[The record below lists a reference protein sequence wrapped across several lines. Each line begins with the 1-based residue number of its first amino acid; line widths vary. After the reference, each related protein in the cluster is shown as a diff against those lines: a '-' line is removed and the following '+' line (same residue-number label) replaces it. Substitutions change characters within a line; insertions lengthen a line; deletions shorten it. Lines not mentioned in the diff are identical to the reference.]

1 MMGKRRFGRVRA
13 LTSGRFQARY
23 PGPDGVDRPAP
34 ETSASKTDAE
44 VWLTLKEAEILNGD
58 WINPDDGE
66 VSLIEYARTWIEERP
81 GLRPKTVDG
90 CSYLLRKHLTPVLG
104 PMPIADIKPGHVR
117 RWRKQLLDK
126 GVSAVTVAK
135 AYRLL
140 KAILNT
146 AGEDLPDQGNG
157 VVRDDEGDGQRHCGI
172 QPVPPPVARM
182 IAPATATPAA
192 AAASAMVSSRTAATD
207 RSPSPASPSSP
218 SYWCTAES
226 NCVVFAFAAL
236 RASGRWR
243 FLGPQA
249 TALCQASSIAGLGLG
264 SRFGFVSQ
272 RSGWCAGPAT
282 TRRRRR
288 SRRGRN
294 RRRPG

>member
-1 MMGKRRFGRVRA
+1 MGNDRRSETLAWCRQGIQAQAQLLVSAAADRNRVRTFRIRA
-13 LTSGRFQARY
+13 TAWYAMTRAM
-23 PGPDGVDRPAP
+23 A
-34 ETSASKTDAE
+34 SA
-44 VWLTLKEAEILNGD
+44 
-58 WINPDDGE
+58 
-66 VSLIEYARTWIEERP
+66 
-81 GLRPKTVDG
+81 
-90 CSYLLRKHLTPVLG
+90 
-104 PMPIADIKPGHVR
+104 
-117 RWRKQLLDK
+117 
-126 GVSAVTVAK
+126 
-135 AYRLL
+135 
-140 KAILNT
+140 T
-146 AGEDLPDQGNG
+146 AGSSQY
-157 VVRDDEGDGQRHCGI
+157 H
-172 QPVPPPVARM
+172 PPVARM
-182 IAPATATPAA
+182 IAPATATSAA

-294 RRRPG
+294 RRRPGGGGSRESGSPADNARLP